1 MMASSKW
8 IRLLGA
14 AAGIVNILVGLALA
28 VVGLG
33 FANSTGCGTGIGFAF
48 VGIWMV
54 LSSKA
59 VSQGR
64 QTTLIGLAVAWVW
77 LTVRVV
83 MDFPA
88 VASSMVLFLFLI
100 PAPSLSVGGIW
111 ILLTI
116 VWGVLMASRL
126 VGILKR
132 DGISHWPGRTLIVT
146 SSLLAVLVGF
156 TFAMPALSWNL
167 RGKQIADLAKQYGS
181 ANPTRM
187 VPATFGACSM
197 SFLGY
202 SLTQHGAENTRD
214 EVKRNAIHE
223 RVLGDAAAEL
233 ASAKLAGA
241 RYFRV
246 GASGDHLMVSK
257 PGQEEIDDRY
267 VAAIRKEGIAL
278 VLVDTQH
285 PDFCRKRK
293 LEWAE
298 FCRFQQERINYY
310 QSRYQPEVYMVV
322 CEPMSYHGFVLTRE
336 TQYSGTNWA
345 KQLTEMCKLVKSI
358 NPGTRTGICLLV
370 MAEKEPEWQVWSRM
384 RNLAELDILSVEI
397 YQPQDFA
404 TTEQRLNKYG
414 HPRETGK
421 QFWIAETYNGWALNG
436 ARRWEQ
442 DAEWLKVAADFARVT
457 DADAVL
463 VWSFCTFVPGGSF
476 WDFGSGRLRKKW
488 ADGTQLSLVG
498 QTFLELSRSSR

>member
-1 MMASSKW
+1 MMASPKW
-8 IRLLGA
+8 IGLLSV
-14 AAGIVNILVGLALA
+14 AAGLLNILVGLALA

-33 FANSTGCGTGIGFAF
+33 FANSTACGTGTGFAF

-54 LSSKA
+54 LASRGT
-59 VSQGR
+59 SQGR
-64 QTTLIGLAVAWVW
+64 QLTLIGLVIAWAW
-77 LTVRVV
+77 LILRVV

-88 VASSMVLFLFLI
+88 VASSAVLFLFLV
-100 PAPSLSVGGIW
+100 PSLSLPVGGIW
-111 ILLTI
+111 TLLTLL
-116 VWGVLMASRL
+116 WGILAASRL
-126 VGILKR
+126 PGILRR
-132 DGISHWPGRTLIVT
+132 DAISHWPRRRLMVT
-146 SSLLAVLVGF
+146 GSLMAMLVAV
-156 TFAMPALSWNL
+156 TFVMPELSWNL
-167 RGKQIADLAKQYGS
+167 RGRQIADLAKKYGS
-181 ANPTRM
+181 ATPTRTAP
-187 VPATFGACSM
+187 VTFGACSM

-202 SLTQHGAENTRD
+202 SLTQHGVENARN
-214 EVKRNAIHE
+214 EEKRQAIHE

-246 GASGDHLMVSK
+246 GASGDQLMVSK
-257 PGQEEIDDRY
+257 SGQEEIDDRSI
-267 VAAIRKEGIAL
+267 AAIRKEGLPL

-293 LEWAE
+293 LAWAE
-298 FCRFQQERINYY
+298 FCRFQQERITYY
-310 QSRYQPEVYMVV
+310 QKRYQPEVYMVV

-345 KQLTEMCKLVKSI
+345 AQLTDMCKLVKSI
-358 NPGTRTGICLLV
+358 NRVTRTGICLLV
-370 MAEKEPEWQVWSRM
+370 MADKEPEWEVWSRM
-384 RNLAELDILSVEI
+384 RNLPELDILSVEI

-404 TTEQRLNKYG
+404 STEERLTKYG

-442 DAEWLKVAADFARVT
+442 DAEWLRVTADFARVT

-476 WDFGSGRLRKKW
+476 WDFGSGRLRRKW
-488 ADGTQLSLVG
+488 GDGAHLSLVG
-498 QTFLELSRSSR
+498 QTFLDLSRSTR